1 MLAAKRELFTRYQ
14 TAFSQVAGV
23 DLMAEPAQCQSNY
36 WLQTLLL
43 DADHADQ
50 RDVVLKATNEAGF
63 MTRPSWILINELAP
77 FKDCP
82 RMDLVVAKSLTQRLL
97 NIPSSSGLI

>member
-1 MLAAKRELFTRYQ
+1 MRYK
-14 TAFSQVAGV
+14 TAFSQVTGV
-23 DLMAEPAQCQSNY
+23 KLMAEPAQCQSNY

-43 DADHADQ
+43 NADHADQ
-50 RDVVLKATNEAGF
+50 RDAVLKATNEAGF
-63 MTRPSWILINELAP
+63 MSRPAWILMHELAP

-82 RMDLVVAKSLTQRLL
+82 RMDLAIAQSLSQRLL

>member
-1 MLAAKRELFTRYQ
+1 
-14 TAFSQVAGV
+14 
-23 DLMAEPAQCQSNY
+23 MAEPSKCQSNY

-43 DADHADQ
+43 DSDHAEQ
-50 RDVVLKATNEAGF
+50 RDAVLKATNEAGF
-63 MTRPSWILINELAP
+63 MTRPAWILMHKLAP

-82 RMDLVVAKSLTQRLL
+82 HMDLAMAQSLTESLL